1 MPSIPGRIAYSN
13 RDKHIEV
20 WGSPSMGGN
29 GWVDQAYRTITLA
42 EPATGELLTWLQKN
56 ATKK

>member
-1 MPSIPGRIAYSN
+1 MQMPYVIAYDN

-20 WGSPSMGGN
+20 WRNTVGAS
-29 GWVDQAYRTITLA
+29 GWIDQAYRTITLA